1 MAFGFCYLMTN
12 LIVSKFGGSAIG
24 ADGLSVPIIIQRIN
38 ELKKNAK
45 VIAVFSAPLTIQNGK
60 TRSLTDIIL
69 DLGRRAE
76 GGEEVNLDEVKQ
88 AYEKILELVSSDFQE
103 ECKNII
109 NSYLEN
115 SQKALDEAKEKGEF
129 VDEVRS
135 KALAYSGELLMSQ
148 VMNYIM
154 RGQGIKSGAVQLDSW
169 PIITDNNIE
178 STNFLA
184 SESLEKIQPL
194 EKLLDENE
202 VVSIGGFIG
211 KTADGIITTYERGG
225 SDRTAADLGILFHK
239 KFDTSIDFEKD
250 SAVFSVDP
258 KIVSDGLS
266 EVAQLS
272 YNEARLAGMFGMK
285 ILDPIAIKEILEHGV
300 DMPII
305 ITNMKDPTK
314 ITTIKRNPDAKSG
327 HPLKIVTGKRNCAI
341 FRIETKSAERL
352 LDSLENDKRYSE
364 FIILSPYTKDGVGFT
379 RILFLDGDYVKRNEK
394 YLLGFDSLATITYNR
409 GVITLIGD
417 EMWRVQQIASKASAK
432 IGEAG
437 LNILNMDAQEETS
450 RIIIVVEDSE
460 KNIEKAIEAIHSE
473 RSKIKFV

>member
-1 MAFGFCYLMTN
+1 MTK
-12 LIVSKFGGSAIG
+12 LIVAKFGGSALG
-24 ADGLSVPIIIQRIN
+24 ADGLSIPIIIQRIN
-38 ELKKNAK
+38 ELKKESK
-45 VIAVFSAPLTIQNGK
+45 VIAVFSAPLTIQGGK
-60 TRSLTDIIL
+60 TRSLTDIVL

-76 GGEEVNLDEVKQ
+76 NGEESNLDEVKH
-88 AYEKILELVSSDFQE
+88 AYDKILELVSSKYQE
-103 ECKNII
+103 ECKKEILSN
-109 NSYLEN
+109 LEN
-115 SQKALDEAKEKGEF
+115 AKKALEIAKQKREFSDET
-129 VDEVRS
+129 RS
-135 KALAYSGELLMSQ
+135 KALAYSGEILMSHM
-148 VMNYIM
+148 MNFIM
-154 RGQGIKSGAVQLDSW
+154 KGQGIKSEALGLDVW

-184 SESLEKIQPL
+184 TESLEKIQPL
-194 EKLLDENE
+194 EKMLEENE
-202 VVSIGGFIG
+202 VISIGGFIG
-211 KTADGIITTYERGG
+211 KTTDGIITTYERGG

-239 KFDTSIDFEKD
+239 KYDTTIDFEKD
-250 SAVFSVDP
+250 STVVSADP
-258 KIVSDGLS
+258 KIVGDGLS
-266 EVAQLS
+266 QVDQLS

-300 DMPII
+300 DIPII
-305 ITNMKDPTK
+305 ITNMKNPEK
-314 ITTIKRNPDAKSG
+314 ITTIKRSPDAKSG
-327 HPLKIVTGKRNCAI
+327 HPLKIVTGKKNCAI

-352 LDSLENDKRYSE
+352 LDSLEHDKRYSE
-364 FIILSPYTKDGVGFT
+364 FIILSPYTKDGINFD

-450 RIIIVVEDSE
+450 RIIIVVEDS
-460 KNIEKAIEAIHSE
+460 KNNIEKAIDAIHSE

>member
-1 MAFGFCYLMTN
+1 MTN

-24 ADGLSVPIIIQRIN
+24 VDGLSIPIIIQRVN
-38 ELKKNAK
+38 ELKKKSK
-45 VIAVFSAPLTIQNGK
+45 VITVFSAPLTIQNGK
-60 TRSLTDIIL
+60 TRSLTDIVL

-76 GGEEVNLDEVKQ
+76 SGEEPNLDEIKK
-88 AYEKILELVSSDFQE
+88 AYEKILELVSSENQN
-103 ECKNII
+103 ECENVI

-115 SQKALDEAKEKGEF
+115 TKNALYQAKQKGEF
-129 VDEVRS
+129 ANEVRS
-135 KALAYSGELLMSQ
+135 KALAYSGEVLMSQ

-154 RGQGIKSGAVQLDSW
+154 RGQGIKSASIELDAW
-169 PIITDNNIE
+169 PIITDHNIE

-184 SESLEKIQPL
+184 SESLERIQQL
-194 EKLLDENE
+194 EKLLAENE

-211 KTADGIITTYERGG
+211 KTPDGVITTYERGG
-225 SDRTAADLGILFHK
+225 SDRTAADLGILLHK
-239 KFDTSIDFEKD
+239 KFNTLIDFEKD
-250 SAVFSVDP
+250 SAVVSADP
-258 KIVSDGLS
+258 KIVGDGLS
-266 EVAQLS
+266 EVQQLS

-285 ILDPIAIKEILEHGV
+285 ILDPIVIKEILEHGV

-305 ITNMKDPTK
+305 ITNMKNPKK
-314 ITTIKRNPDAKSG
+314 ITTIKRKLDDRNG

-352 LDSLENDKRYSE
+352 LDSLENNKRYSE
-364 FIILSPYTKDGVGFT
+364 FIILSPYTKDGVEFT

-460 KNIEKAIEAIHSE
+460 KNIEKAIEAIHAE